1 MLCGDLQDLM
11 LSGVKWEIN
20 EIPNIPTKFD
30 SAKQK
35 TESAILRNP
44 ISTIVPPIAP
54 TQNISLSTVV
64 SMAARPTDID
74 SLCRMIGEFNHPL
87 RRSATNVVLPAVAQ
101 TQCGLMI
108 LTDMPGAEDDASGK
122 ILSGVA
128 GEMINKMLNAI
139 NISRDSVSIVPML
152 FWRTPGGR
160 TPTREE
166 IDLAKP
172 FVERLIQ
179 MVKPAVVLTLGSLPA
194 AEFGHI
200 QLSKEHGKVI
210 DTDFG
215 AKLMPIYH
223 PNYLALKP
231 SAKRDVWDA
240 LQNIQNLLKIVQK

>member
-1 MLCGDLQDLM
+1 MLRGDLQDLM
-11 LSGVKWEIN
+11 LSGVKWELN
-20 EIPNIPTKFD
+20 ENPNVPTRFD
-30 SAKQK
+30 SVKQK
-35 TESAILRNP
+35 TESAVLRTP
-44 ISTIVPPIAP
+44 TSTIVPPIAP
-54 TQNISLSTVV
+54 IQNISLSTVI

-87 RRSATNVVLPAVAQ
+87 RRSVTNVVLPDIAQ
-101 TQCGLMI
+101 NPNGLMI

-179 MVKPAVVLTLGSLPA
+179 MMNPAVVLTLGSLPA
-194 AEFGHI
+194 SEFGHI

>member
-11 LSGVKWEIN
+11 LCGVKWEIN
-20 EIPNIPTKFD
+20 EVSNIPTKPD

-35 TESAILRNP
+35 TESGILRTTT
-44 ISTIVPPIAP
+44 STIVPPIAP
-54 TQNISLSTVV
+54 AQTVSLTTVV
-64 SMAARPTDID
+64 SMVARPNDID

-87 RRSATNVVLPAVAQ
+87 RRGATNVVLPYIAQ
-101 TQCGLMI
+101 NPCGLMI
-108 LTDMPGAEDDASGK
+108 LTDMPGAEDDALGK
-122 ILSGVA
+122 ILSGTS

-139 NISRDSVSIVPML
+139 DISRDSVSVVPML

-160 TPTREE
+160 TPKVEE
-166 IDLAKP
+166 IDLSKP

-179 MVKPAVVLTLGSLPA
+179 MINPAVILTLGSLPA

-200 QLSKEHGKVI
+200 QLAKEHGKII

-231 SAKRDVWDA
+231 SAKRDVWEA
-240 LQNIQNLLKIVQK
+240 LQNIQNLLKTVQK